1 MTVKVGSTAVPA
13 RSILVKTSADHEPTR
28 LDAVKA
34 IVKRA

>member
-1 MTVKVGSTAVPA
+1 VTT